1 MPSATRERSCSKVGV
16 GLLSQV
22 TLIGLEV
29 MALSCAGG
37 LEKRRLRGDLIN
49 VYKYHKCGSQRDKVN
64 LFSAVCGDKTR
75 GNGHKLEHRKF

>member
-29 MALSCAGG
+29 MALSCAGEG
-37 LEKRRLRGDLIN
+37 LGWIPIKN
-49 VYKYHKCGSQRDKVN
+49 SSQKE
-64 LFSAVCGDKTR
+64 L
-75 GNGHKLEHRKF
+75 